1 MSPLKTSKEDAL
13 DFEQKMLKRLHL
25 GDIEALGSLYDM
37 HVDHL
42 VEFGLHYVK
51 DVAWV
56 EDQIHDLFIE
66 LFKAKQKILHIQNLR
81 AYLSTSLKRRL
92 FKKNK
97 SKELLVEEDNFR
109 QLLNKDWNYIES
121 SSESK
126 WIDFEH
132 VENLRLAVKTAME
145 SLTNHQQSAIH
156 LRFVENKSYGEIA
169 EQMDVSKASARTLL
183 YRSLKLLREKVRLL
197 LV

>member
-126 WIDFEH
+126 WIDCEH